1 MKLGILMQTVL
12 CCISLL
18 GLSMTCMASET
29 PNAAQ
34 KQDEAIVVRIEHN
47 DVTLQAVGDKSR
59 TITAPFSNAAEFK
72 VGDKVVIIG
81 NTLRSSENASGD
93 KAQPNDPA
101 PETK

>member
-18 GLSMTCMASET
+18 GLSMTCMATET

-34 KQDEAIVVRIEHN
+34 KQEEAIVVRIDHN
-47 DVTLQAVGDKSR
+47 DVTLQAVGDKDR

-81 NTLRSSENASGD
+81 NTLRSSEKTSGD
-93 KAQPNDPA
+93 KSQPIDPA
-101 PETK
+101 PDTK

>member
-18 GLSMTCMASET
+18 GLSMTCLATET

-34 KQDEAIVVRIEHN
+34 KQEEAIVVRIDHN
-47 DVTLQAVGDKSR
+47 DVTLQAVGDKDR

-81 NTLRSSENASGD
+81 NTLRSSEKTSDD
-93 KAQPNDPA
+93 KAQPNGPA
-101 PETK
+101 PDIK